1 MNTKQD
7 TTSKPRKWSAI
18 LLLLCGELWVFA
30 SEIAIGS
37 PYVSRSFGEACQH
50 EIVLMNVSLL
60 LNLIA
65 FWSFLFVVLSVWR
78 CSARVSRIVQI
89 IWWSI
94 VLLGQCGW
102 VYLSLRCG
110 Y

>member
-1 MNTKQD
+1 MDTKQD
-7 TTSKPRKWSAI
+7 TTSKPRKWVAT

-30 SEIAIGS
+30 SEIAFGS

-78 CSARVSRIVQI
+78 CSARVLRIVQI

-102 VYLSLRCG
+102 VYLSLI
-110 Y
+110 

>member
-1 MNTKQD
+1 MDTKQD
-7 TTSKPRKWSAI
+7 ATSKLRKWKAT
-18 LLLLCGELWVFA
+18 LMLLCGELWVFA
-30 SEIAIGS
+30 SGIAFGS
-37 PYVSRSFGEACQH
+37 PYVSRSLGEVSQH

-78 CSARVSRIVQI
+78 CAARVSRIVQI

-94 VLLGQCGW
+94 VLPGQCGW
-102 VYLSLRCG
+102 VYLSLI
-110 Y
+110 